1 MNLQTQIF
9 TVNEEELS
17 SKIGDIEKAMG
28 MADEYLNSRSGEELM
43 LQHLNKEATF
53 LIQVRDNLEYEGRTT
68 ISRDEIENNPE
79 IYDEVID
86 FLEEEGFIDPEYNPL
101 QSMYL
106 DILDHGGI
114 LDWLS
119 NWRDDDIDREIKLV
133 RDWLESDS
141 SKEFLSNNNG
151 LLNAKEFLLELT
163 NMHNNLPIKRMMN
176 YYNQEIGSQH
186 KSKKDGGPRGR

>member
-9 TVNEEELS
+9 RVNEEELS
-17 SKIGDIEKAMG
+17 SRIGDIEKAMG

-43 LQHLNKEATF
+43 LQHLNREASW
-53 LIQVRDNLEYEGRTT
+53 LMQVRDNLEYEGQTT

-79 IYDEVID
+79 IDDEVID
-86 FLEEEGFIDPEYNPL
+86 FLEGEGFIDPEYNPL

-106 DILDHGGI
+106 DILDHKGI

-119 NWRDDDIDREIKLV
+119 NWRDEDIDREIKLV

-141 SKEFLSNNNG
+141 SKESLSNNND
-151 LLNAKEFLLELT
+151 LLNAKGFLLELT
-163 NMHNNLPIKRMMN
+163 NMHNNLPIKHMMN
-176 YYNQEIGSQH
+176 YYNQEIASQIKTKH
-186 KSKKDGGPRGR
+186 GGQRRG